1 MKKLAFIFVVALC
14 GILNAQ
20 NTFENGV
27 MSELSKWHL
36 TLKEGDND
44 SLTFA
49 LLPTLFTDP
58 ATKYEFEK
66 INPRIVTEVF
76 VSIRDRKGNFYEI
89 TFTEWIT
96 KHVRVLDKTK
106 WDISYYTFKD
116 VDFRT
121 QYIVLDNVVTGESTL
136 IFFNYNNNSPNND
149 PTNLISI
156 GVQPN

>member
-1 MKKLAFIFVVALC
+1 MKKLAFILLVALS
-14 GILNAQ
+14 GTLNAQ

-36 TLKEGDND
+36 TLKGGDID
-44 SLTFA
+44 SLTFD
-49 LLPTLFTDP
+49 LMPTLFSDP

-106 WDISYYTFKD
+106 WDISYDTFKD

-136 IFFNYNNNSPNND
+136 IFFNYDNNSPNND

>member
-14 GILNAQ
+14 GTLNAQ

-106 WDISYYTFKD
+106 WDISYFTIKHTESLSQF
-116 VDFRT
+116 
-121 QYIVLDNVVTGESTL
+121 IVLDNFITGESTL